1 MKKDKL
7 RKIVS
12 MEKKHFPLGSTES
25 NKFVNLIRILFGIT
39 CIVVSLY
46 WLSFNL
52 KSLKND
58 GSLWITIVFLT
69 FFGLY
74 LIWAGFGKAYRFIE
88 IGKDQI
94 RLKKNPFQSAVL
106 MQADNIERIELYPL
120 NVIFY
125 LKSGKRNLLRFGTTF
140 YETNE
145 KIKDE
150 LVKFSG
156 RNSIHLDVIE
166 EKL

>member
-7 RKIVS
+7 RKITS
-12 MEKKHFPLGSTES
+12 METKHFPLGSSE
-25 NKFVNLIRILFGIT
+25 NNRFVNLIRIIFGIT
-39 CIVVSLY
+39 CIVVSFY

-58 GSLWITIVFLT
+58 GSLWITIVFLSL
-69 FFGLY
+69 FGLY
-74 LIWAGFGKAYRFIE
+74 LIWAGLGKAYRFIE
-88 IGKDQI
+88 IGRDRI
-94 RLKKNPFQSAVL
+94 RLKKNPFQNAVN
-106 MQADNIERIELYPL
+106 MESHNIERIELYPL
-120 NVIFY
+120 NVIFFH
-125 LKSGKRNLLRFGTTF
+125 KSGKRNLLRFGTTF

-150 LVKFSG
+150 IIKFSEL
-156 RNSIHLDVIE
+156 NSIQLDIIE